1 MTKDLE
7 ATLDE
12 LGPEYRAVVGR
23 VLASRRPISQRRGF
37 VLLPRAALAA
47 ACAAAVLS
55 FGVWMHFA
63 SAPSQAGRPCTIY
76 TVAYSKDRL
85 PSLVD
90 SQKPDGSW
98 ENDFVTRQNAA
109 ALAEAPG
116 EAENLA
122 YRKAM
127 RYLRLKGLQPLPR
140 EEFLSRVK
148 SFGS

>member
-7 ATLDE
+7 ETLEE

-23 VLASRRPISQRRGF
+23 VLASRRPLVSR
-37 VLLPRAALAA
+37 PRYLRFPRTALAA

-55 FGVWMHFA
+55 FGVWMHLAGAA
-63 SAPSQAGRPCTIY
+63 SNADRPCTIY

-85 PSLVD
+85 PALVD
-90 SQKPDGSW
+90 SQNPDGSW

-109 ALAEAPG
+109 ALAEASG

-122 YRKAM
+122 YRKAV
-127 RYLRLKGLQPLPR
+127 RYMRLKGLQPLSR
-140 EEFLSRVK
+140 EEFLGRVK
-148 SFGS
+148 SYGS

>member
-7 ATLDE
+7 ATLEE

-23 VLASRRPISQRRGF
+23 VLASRRPIAQRSGF
-37 VLLPRAALAA
+37 VRFPRTALAA

-63 SAPSQAGRPCTIY
+63 PSRGEAPCTIY

-109 ALAEAPG
+109 ALAEASG

-140 EEFLSRVK
+140 EEFLSRARR
-148 SFGS
+148 FGS

>member
-7 ATLDE
+7 ETLEE
-12 LGPEYRAVVGR
+12 LGPGYRVVVGR
-23 VLASRRPISQRRGF
+23 VLASRRPIARRRAF
-37 VLLPRAALAA
+37 LQFRRAALAA

-55 FGVWMHFA
+55 FGVWMHFS
-63 SAPSQAGRPCTIY
+63 SAADGAARPCTIY

-90 SQKPDGSW
+90 SQNPDGSW

-109 ALAEAPG
+109 ALAEASG

-127 RYLRLKGLQPLPR
+127 RYMRLKGIRPLGR
-140 EEFLSRVK
+140 DEFMSRVRR
-148 SFGS
+148 FGS